1 MDLMLNISRLSI
13 ALFVVASQA
22 LIPAVQAQAQNT
34 AQPQFQLPPQHRT
47 PAFTKIETSG
57 AGAPTTK
64 ILFIGQSILFAYNT
78 PHIFHL
84 VASSK
89 RPRENYLIEMVAQ
102 GGYSL
107 KDHYE
112 DGTALKELRRERWNY
127 VIIQESTMNQIA
139 NHPPYEQY
147 APFFDAEARK
157 IGAIP
162 IQFEC
167 YDESR
172 DDDAHSRMHKEVIK
186 VANMVHEP
194 VIPVGSAWR
203 YVTKYHPTIPI
214 FGPDYHHPSVLGTY
228 LMACV
233 IYSKLYKEPCTGV
246 SIQLEYRDPTTGKP
260 AMLDTRANPQS
271 KLLENAAWAVVKS
284 TP

>member
-1 MDLMLNISRLSI
+1 MNKLRPVLTACLGLS
-13 ALFVVASQA
+13 FVLSFILAFFLAAVP
-22 LIPAVQAQAQNT
+22 PAAAQN
-34 AQPQFQLPPQHRT
+34 QVRQ
-47 PAFTKIETSG
+47 PAFVKIETSG
-57 AGAPTTK
+57 EGTPTTK
-64 ILFIGQSILFAYNT
+64 ILFIGQSILFSYNT
-78 PHIFHL
+78 PHIFHM

-112 DGTALKELRRERWNY
+112 DGTALKEIRRERWNY
-127 VIIQESTMNQIA
+127 VIIQESTMNQII
-139 NHPPYEQY
+139 NYPPYEKY

-157 IGAIP
+157 VGAIP

-167 YDESR
+167 YDESTT
-172 DDDAHSRMHKEVIK
+172 DDAHSRMHKEVMK
-186 VANMVHEP
+186 VANLVHEP

-214 FGPDYHHPSVLGTY
+214 FGPDYHHPSVIGTY

-246 SIQLEYRDPTTGKP
+246 SIQLEYRDPTTGKTLI
-260 AMLDTRANPQS
+260 LDTRANQQS
-271 KLLENAAWAVVKS
+271 KLLENAAWAVVKAS
-284 TP
+284 P